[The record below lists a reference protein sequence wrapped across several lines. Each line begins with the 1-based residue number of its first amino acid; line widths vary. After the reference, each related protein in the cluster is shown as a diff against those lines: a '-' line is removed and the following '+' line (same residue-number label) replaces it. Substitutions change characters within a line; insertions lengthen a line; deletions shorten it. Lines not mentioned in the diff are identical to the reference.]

1 MSIEAGSK
9 LQGKVTGITNFGAF
23 VELPGGKTGLV
34 HISEV
39 ADHYVKDINEVLSV
53 GAEVTVKVLQVEED
67 GKIGLSIRKAVD
79 RPKPARTGRGGSNA
93 GKRPRKDTTFEDK
106 ILRFLKDSEDRL
118 TALKRQ
124 TESKRGGRGA
134 RRG

>member
-1 MSIEAGSK
+1 MSTVVGGK

-23 VELPGGKTGLV
+23 IELPDGKTGLV

-39 ADHYVKDINEVLSV
+39 DDQYVKDIRDVLTV
-53 GAEVTVKVLQVEED
+53 GDVVTVKVLNIGDD
-67 GKIGLSIRKAVD
+67 GKIGLSIKKAKERRRSGGGKHRHGRKEV
-79 RPKPARTGRGGSNA
+79 S
-93 GKRPRKDTTFEDK
+93 FEDK
-106 ILRFLKDSEDRL
+106 LNRFLKDSEENL
-118 TALKRQ
+118 ATLKRQ